1 MIFLT
6 WFRRL
11 RWPPG
16 SMLHSTIDRASL
28 DGIET
33 KSEDYQ
39 RDVSRRTVQS
49 RVTALNR
56 GKSRSIA
63 TRSCRGKRSCFDLE
77 SVAG

>member
-16 SMLHSTIDRASL
+16 SMLHSTIDRASF

-49 RVTALNR
+49 RVTASNR
-56 GKSRSIA
+56 GIKSLYRDPILP
-63 TRSCRGKRSCFDLE
+63 R
-77 SVAG
+77 